1 MKRSEIRIARKLSDK
16 IKDLKAKLFERGENP
31 RHPKKI
37 KQSQERKRKMARLS
51 GVDLP
56 RNKRMEV
63 ALTYIY
69 GIGPTRAKKILEAT
83 KISPDLRTDDLT
95 DEDIKLLRNELANY
109 HIEGDLRRE
118 VTMHIKRLQEI
129 GSYRGLRHKRNLPAR
144 GQRTKTN
151 ARTRRGKKG
160 LAITKKKTA

>member
-1 MKRSEIRIARKLSDK
+1 
-16 IKDLKAKLFERGENP
+16 
-31 RHPKKI
+31 
-37 KQSQERKRKMARLS
+37 MARLA

-56 RNKRMEV
+56 RNKRMII

-69 GIGPTRAKKILEAT
+69 GIGPARSAKILEAT
-83 KISPDLRTDDLT
+83 KISQDLRTDDLT
-95 DEDIKLLRNELANY
+95 DEDIKLLRAELANY

-129 GSYRGLRHKRNLPAR
+129 NSYRGLRHKRSLPCR